1 VIELSEIESS
11 QKLWGWKIA
20 AYLFLAGMGGG
31 AYVVGAVADYL
42 SMPGGVALS
51 QLATVVGPGLVFVG
65 LLFLIADLG
74 PKSSAYLAYK
84 KPGTSWI
91 ARGTIIISA
100 FMILGAI
107 NVIGW
112 IWPFRILATM
122 PDVRHALGLVTCV
135 FALGTMVYTGLLLGA
150 NKAIPLWSTAVVP
163 LLFFV
168 SALSTGIMGLI
179 LLLYFYGALL
189 GPVVG
194 RQLELLASLDLY
206 LIALEA
212 LIVYAYLQVT
222 QRDNASRVSVKLMLR
237 GRLSTEFWVGII
249 VLGLAIPLLTEVA
262 AALGASSSQL
272 LLLPAASACGL
283 LGGLFLRHVV
293 LAAGVKAPLEVG
305 SMTFSVQE

>member
-1 VIELSEIESS
+1 MNEIESS

-42 SMPGGVALS
+42 SIPGGVALS

-74 PKSSAYLAYK
+74 PKGRAYLAYK

-107 NVIGW
+107 NVVGW
-112 IWPFRILATM
+112 VWPLKGLATM
-122 PDVRHALGLVTCV
+122 PDIRHALGLVTCV

-150 NKAIPLWSTAVVP
+150 NKAIPFWSTAVVP

-168 SALSTGIMGLI
+168 SALSTGIMALI
-179 LLLYFYGALL
+179 LILYFYGTLL
-189 GPVVG
+189 GPVMG

-206 LIALEA
+206 LLALEA
-212 LIVYAYLQVT
+212 LVVYAYLQVT
-222 QRDNASRVSVKLMLR
+222 QRDSASRVSVKLMLR
-237 GRLSTEFWVGII
+237 GRLSAEFWVGII

-262 AALGASSSQL
+262 AALGASSAQL

-305 SMTFSVQE
+305 SMTFSAQE

>member
-1 VIELSEIESS
+1 VIELNDIDSS
-11 QKLWGWKIA
+11 QKSWGWKIA

-31 AYVVGAVADYL
+31 AYVVGAAADYL
-42 SMPGGVALS
+42 SIPGALALS

-65 LLFLIADLG
+65 LLFLMADLG
-74 PKSSAYLAYK
+74 SKRRAYLAYK
-84 KPGTSWI
+84 QPSTSWI

-107 NVIGW
+107 NVVGW
-112 IWPFRILATM
+112 IWPLRSLATM
-122 PDVRHALGLVTCV
+122 PDMRHALGLVTCV

-150 NKAIPLWSTAVVP
+150 NKAIPFWSTAVVP

-168 SALSTGIMGLI
+168 SALSTGAMVLI
-179 LLLYFYGALL
+179 LLLYCYGALF
-189 GPVVG
+189 GSVVG
-194 RQLELLASLDLY
+194 IQLELLAILDLY
-206 LIALEA
+206 LLALEA

-237 GRLSTEFWVGII
+237 GRLSTEFWLGII
-249 VLGLAIPLLTEVA
+249 VLGLAVPLLTELA
-262 AALGASSSQL
+262 AALGASSAQL

-293 LAAGVKAPLEVG
+293 LAAGVKSPVEVG